1 MGQDEQAKLI
11 PSDRVEEIVQAI
23 KDMTSA
29 PYFKLVVNEGRTP
42 GLTDTKLGGLP
53 YWPVGQPYPETKKG
67 IKLMLLAQLDL
78 ADFGG
83 DERLPGCG
91 LLQFFIDSDDDCS
104 GLDFDDG
111 TNQNGFRVVW
121 HETVDPSVT
130 PEDVRALGVP
140 TSFDSWDDCIG
151 NPLRG
156 EFALDVE
163 AGTQWMTPADERFDA
178 AFMAAAR
185 KVLGEEACEGLDGWY
200 GSLADEDGDMVF
212 DLTNIEGPLH
222 QVFGYPLFTQYDPR
236 YDGRTAEFDTLL
248 LQVDSDGAPAHPRC
262 MWGDVGIGNFF
273 INGEA
278 LSRGDFSNVLYNWD
292 CY

>member
-11 PSDRVEEIVQAI
+11 PSDRVEEIVQAV

-53 YWPVGQPYPETKKG
+53 YWPAGKPYPETKKG
-67 IKLMLLAQLDL
+67 MKLMLLAQLDL

-83 DERLPGCG
+83 DERLPGRG

-121 HETVDPSVT
+121 HETVDSSVT

-140 TSFDSWDDCIG
+140 TSLDSWDDRIG

-163 AGTQWMTPADERFDA
+163 AGTQWMTPADELLYEEDLILEKALAESGRPYRFCSWPEKA
-178 AFMAAAR
+178 NKLGHAF
-185 KVLGEEACEGLDGWY
+185 
-200 GSLADEDGDMVF
+200 
-212 DLTNIEGPLH
+212 
-222 QVFGYPLFTQYDPR
+222 
-236 YDGRTAEFDTLL
+236 
-248 LQVDSDGAPAHPRC
+248 
-262 MWGDVGIGNFF
+262 
-273 INGEA
+273 
-278 LSRGDFSNVLYNWD
+278 NVLFPELEESREANRAIADYFRAQG
-292 CY
+292 

>member
-53 YWPVGQPYPETKKG
+53 YWPVGQPYPETKKD

-200 GSLADEDGDMVF
+200 GSLADEDGDKVF
-212 DLTNIEGPLH
+212 LQTVYNFAGAGE
-222 QVFGYPLFTQYDPR
+222 QVAFDIFRFDADGKIAEHWGVANLFS
-236 YDGRTAEFDTLL
+236 L
-248 LQVDSDGAPAHPRC
+248 LQQLGALTGTPKA
-262 MWGDVGIGNFF
+262 
-273 INGEA
+273 
-278 LSRGDFSNVLYNWD
+278 
-292 CY
+292 

>member
-11 PSDRVEEIVQAI
+11 PSDRVEEIVQAV

-29 PYFKLVVNEGRTP
+29 PYFKLGVNEGRTP

-53 YWPVGQPYPETKKG
+53 YWPAGKPYPETKKG
-67 IKLMLLAQLDL
+67 MKLMLLAQLDL

-83 DERLPGCG
+83 DERLPGRG

-121 HETVDPSVT
+121 DETVDSSVT

-140 TSFDSWDDCIG
+140 TSLDSWDDRIG

-163 AGTQWMTPADERFDA
+163 AGTQWMTPADELLYEEDLILEKALAESGRPYRFCSWPEKA
-178 AFMAAAR
+178 NKLGHAF
-185 KVLGEEACEGLDGWY
+185 
-200 GSLADEDGDMVF
+200 
-212 DLTNIEGPLH
+212 
-222 QVFGYPLFTQYDPR
+222 
-236 YDGRTAEFDTLL
+236 
-248 LQVDSDGAPAHPRC
+248 
-262 MWGDVGIGNFF
+262 
-273 INGEA
+273 
-278 LSRGDFSNVLYNWD
+278 NVLFPELEESREANRAIADYFRAQG
-292 CY
+292 